1 MNLMKN
7 LFRNDF
13 FLFRQIKIIKN
24 GKRSDTAISEISA
37 IFLLPTRKA
46 RLSGRRRAP
55 WQTGHGFSIRKLESV
70 SFILSVHASSY
81 LLFVIGM
88 IPSKRGDTL

>member
-37 IFLLPTRKA
+37 IFYYLREKQGFLDEDGPRGKQDTAFQSENWRA
-46 RLSGRRRAP
+46 FLSSCLSTP
-55 WQTGHGFSIRKLESV
+55 PHI
-70 SFILSVHASSY
+70 SFLS
-81 LLFVIGM
+81 
-88 IPSKRGDTL
+88 